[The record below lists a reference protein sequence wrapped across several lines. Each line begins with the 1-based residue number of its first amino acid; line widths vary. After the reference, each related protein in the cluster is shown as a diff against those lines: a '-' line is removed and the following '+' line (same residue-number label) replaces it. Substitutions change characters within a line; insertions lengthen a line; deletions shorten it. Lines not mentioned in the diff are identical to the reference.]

1 MQTCLRDFRNAQL
14 HTVCEFDKKKTNC
27 LLISFILQNK
37 HKKNIKRL
45 GVRLRGGVGVTYF
58 TLCLLTNAGKICHTT
73 KYKIQ
78 HKYTSNVSSI

>member
-1 MQTCLRDFRNAQL
+1 MHSCTQYASLIK
-14 HTVCEFDKKKTNC
+14 ETNC
-27 LLISFILQNK
+27 LLISFIMQNK
-37 HKKNIKRL
+37 HKKNIERL

>member
-1 MQTCLRDFRNAQL
+1 MQNT
-14 HTVCEFDKKKTNC
+14 
-27 LLISFILQNK
+27 